1 MRGPMNLT
9 RRNIAIIAHVDHG
22 KTTLVDCLLRQ
33 SGQYRASQ
41 LVGECILDSNDLE
54 RERDETTADGA
65 GELSTVDQHPGD
77 SGTETFEL
85 EKTVS
90 LLEQVEDEL
99 QEVEAAF
106 QRLEAG
112 TYGTCQACGRPIGD
126 ERLEAMP
133 AARFCI
139 EDQAKAE
146 REAGYAGPRN

>member
-1 MRGPMNLT
+1 MDKATARRRLEEERTRLQAMR
-9 RRNIAIIAHVDHG
+9 
-22 KTTLVDCLLRQ
+22 
-33 SGQYRASQ
+33 
-41 LVGECILDSNDLE
+41 EDLE
-54 RERDETTADGA
+54 REREETTADGA

-106 QRLEAG
+106 QRVEAG
-112 TYGTCQACGRPIGD
+112 SHGICQTCGRPIGG
-126 ERLEAMP
+126 ERLEALP
-133 AARFCI
+133 ATRFCV